1 VIITSGNDYCVQV
14 KANQATLLEKLQQS
28 ATQQAPIDQA
38 DSREKNRGRIEHRR
52 VKLFAAPQ
60 HCQQDYPGLVAFAQ
74 LRRWGY
80 RNHQAYDATHYYI
93 LSRAGLTAQQV
104 GAIIRGHWSIEN
116 RLHYVKDVSMGEDH
130 NGVAHPQAAKNLSL
144 LKNVV
149 LNVVR
154 LKGFT
159 SLKIANN
166 AYAHNIKEL
175 YNCLL

>member
-1 VIITSGNDYCVQV
+1 VASGNDYCLQV
-14 KANQATLLEKLQQS
+14 KANQASLLEKLQQT
-28 ATQQAPIDQA
+28 ATCQRPIDQ
-38 DSREKNRGRIEHRR
+38 DESREKNRGRLEHRR
-52 VKLFAAPQ
+52 VKLFEARLPWRE
-60 HCQQDYPGLVAFAQ
+60 DYPGLVAFAQ

-80 RNHQAYDATHYYI
+80 RNHQAYEATHYYI

-130 NGVAHPQAAKNLSL
+130 NGIGHPQAAKNLSL
-144 LKNVV
+144 LKNFV
-149 LNVVR
+149 LNLVR
-154 LKGFT
+154 LKGFN
-159 SLKIANN
+159 SIKIANN